1 MSAWGRMKV
10 PQRKAPQGILVM
22 FSKIKPIL
30 ITAVI
35 AIAAV
40 YVWNKFVAP
49 KANLPTA

>member
-1 MSAWGRMKV
+1 MKV

-30 ITAVI
+30 ITAFI

-40 YVWNKFVAP
+40 YLWNKHIAP
-49 KANLPTA
+49 RANLATV